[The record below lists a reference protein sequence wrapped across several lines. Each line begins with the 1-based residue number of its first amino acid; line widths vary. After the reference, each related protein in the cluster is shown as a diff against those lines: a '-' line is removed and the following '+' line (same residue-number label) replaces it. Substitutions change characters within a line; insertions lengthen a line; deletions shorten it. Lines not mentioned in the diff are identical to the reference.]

1 MEGWIE
7 QRQANV
13 PAVEKVW
20 LNVAPG
26 LAYVVISGL
35 AKPRSVDPFDEL
47 TSREREVLE
56 LVAAGASNAEIGG
69 RLGLAEK
76 TVKHNMTAILGKL
89 QAGSRVE
96 ATLLACKVGVHPD
109 ESEPRV

>member
-1 MEGWIE
+1 MVPVMEGWIE

-26 LAYVVISGL
+26 LAYVVI
-35 AKPRSVDPFDEL
+35 R
-47 TSREREVLE
+47 
-56 LVAAGASNAEIGG
+56 
-69 RLGLAEK
+69 
-76 TVKHNMTAILGKL
+76 
-89 QAGSRVE
+89 GSRVE
-96 ATLLACKVGVHPD
+96 ATLLAYRVGVHAD